1 MVTTVE
7 VLQIELARTNQAIIN
22 YNEGGNQVPAHVIT
36 RKAELEIAL
45 NGGSGGG
52 GSTNVLAQNFTVSVL
67 PASFTLLYPPVVVLQ
82 CTVNGIDLSPVE
94 YSVLG
99 STVTLNYPPV
109 QIGDAI
115 SIIYTY

>member
-1 MVTTVE
+1 MVTTIE
-7 VLQIELARTNQAIIN
+7 VLQIELAKTNQAIIN

-45 NGGSGGG
+45 GGGGGGG
-52 GSTNVLAQNFTVSVL
+52 GSTNVLAQNFIVSVL
-67 PASFTLLYPPVVVLQ
+67 PPSFALLYPPVMVLQ
-82 CTVNGIDLSPVE
+82 CTVNGIDLSPAE

-99 STVTLNYPPV
+99 QTLTLNYPPT

-115 SIIYTY
+115 SVIYTY